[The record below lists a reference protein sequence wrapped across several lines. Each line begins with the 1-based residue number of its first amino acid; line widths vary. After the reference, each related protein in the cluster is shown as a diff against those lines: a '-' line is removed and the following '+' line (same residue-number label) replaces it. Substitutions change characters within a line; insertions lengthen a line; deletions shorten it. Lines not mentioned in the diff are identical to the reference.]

1 MSDLRSQAS
10 TWRTSRHTWLVHSDA
25 ANEDFS
31 FKVSGAFT
39 IIGRGTILVG
49 DIESGLMRSGDSLE
63 VCDEQGVIFVGAAT
77 VDFVCRPGW
86 SDIRHRRAGL
96 SRPRSGDR
104 RPGHHSP
111 TPQGAERPTGEV
123 RCRVG
128 RRCGSGEHRIH
139 RRLTRFAAARGLD

>member
-25 ANEDFS
+25 ANKDFS

-77 VDFVCRPGW
+77 VDFVCRPGGVT
-86 SDIRHRRAGL
+86 SGIVALVFRDLDRETADRAITVRHRREPSDQRGGA
-96 SRPRSGDR
+96 PASGADADQV
-104 RPGHHSP
+104 S
-111 TPQGAERPTGEV
+111 TAST
-123 RCRVG
+123 
-128 RRCGSGEHRIH
+128 
-139 RRLTRFAAARGLD
+139 DD